1 MAYAM
6 NDNLVLGR
14 LIKNQVRI
22 RRGNHAPQTA
32 LARELT
38 GMGMPQQEIDNDLN
52 ACLHMAGTLRRP
64 LLDIGQHLI
73 EFGSSPQ
80 GIT

>member
-1 MAYAM
+1 MAHAM
-6 NDNLVLGR
+6 NDNLVVGR

-32 LARELT
+32 LAGKLT

-52 ACLHMAGTLRRP
+52 AYLHKASALRRP
-64 LLDIGQHLI
+64 LLDIGQNLI

>member
-1 MAYAM
+1 MAHAM
-6 NDNLVLGR
+6 NDDLVLGR

-22 RRGNHAPQTA
+22 GRGNHPPQTA
-32 LARELT
+32 LAGKLT

-52 ACLHMAGTLRRP
+52 ACLNTTSALRRP

-80 GIT
+80 GIA

>member
-1 MAYAM
+1 MAHAM
-6 NDNLVLGR
+6 NDDLVLGR

-22 RRGNHAPQTA
+22 GRDNHAPQTA
-32 LARELT
+32 LAGKLT
-38 GMGMPQQEIDNDLN
+38 GMRMPQQEINNDLD
-52 ACLHMAGTLRRP
+52 ACLNTASALRRP

-73 EFGSSPQ
+73 EFDSSPQ